1 MPIQLIFGF
10 ASRSSLAHAHPTRSL
25 PWWTDVGN
33 CGNKAYEYYVRT
45 NVPTDLDIFLPFRD
59 IFRLDSAAM
68 EWFRWTEGTPSISG
82 AKKMDGPAPCTADC
96 AAATDK
102 LRSEVERLRAEV
114 ARLRAA
120 AATPATLHVLG
131 GAAAAPEVIPADRED
146 TGPSKVECLSV
157 GLNYGRSILPCLLHQ
172 TVTDLKGESVRMTM
186 RDGKTFCGVIHALNL
201 DDSALPEKQRNKIVL
216 SLPQSQHKLFISTE
230 KISSVDAGSDSTH
243 IANMSRSAWKKVGA
257 VGKGH
262 ADKDKDKDEDG
273 HKSSSSSIENNATD
287 GRSDSSI
294 GSGSDSRK
302 KNSDLGGSGPSPVP
316 VSPSSSSS
324 SANSSSSSASSSGMK
339 RVRGG
344 SKAALLVEVKKE
356 GKVARTASN
365 SFDLSDSDNDLVV
378 RATSSAVDLC
388 DTSDG
393 EEEEEEDGPMVLL

>member
-1 MPIQLIFGF
+1 
-10 ASRSSLAHAHPTRSL
+10 
-25 PWWTDVGN
+25 
-33 CGNKAYEYYVRT
+33 
-45 NVPTDLDIFLPFRD
+45 
-59 IFRLDSAAM
+59 M

-82 AKKMDGPAPCTADC
+82 AKKVDGPAPCTADC

-120 AATPATLHVLG
+120 AATPATLLG
-131 GAAAAPEVIPADRED
+131 GAAAAPEVIPADRAD

-157 GLNYGRSILPCLLHQ
+157 GLNYGRRILPCLLHQ

-230 KISSVDAGSDSTH
+230 KVSSVDAGSDSTH

-287 GRSDSSI
+287 GRSDSSN

-344 SKAALLVEVKKE
+344 SKAALEAKKE

-365 SFDLSDSDNDLVV
+365 SFDLSDSDDDLVA
-378 RATSSAVDLC
+378 RAASSAVDLC

-393 EEEEEEDGPMVLL
+393 EEEEEEEEDGPMVLL

>member
-1 MPIQLIFGF
+1 MAVRVLRTYRRTD
-10 ASRSSLAHAHPTRSL
+10 RS
-25 PWWTDVGN
+25 
-33 CGNKAYEYYVRT
+33 
-45 NVPTDLDIFLPFRD
+45 TDLDIFLPFRD

-131 GAAAAPEVIPADRED
+131 GAAAAPEVIPADRAD

-273 HKSSSSSIENNATD
+273 HKRSSSSIENNATD
-287 GRSDSSI
+287 GRSDSSN

-344 SKAALLVEVKKE
+344 SKAALEAKKE
-356 GKVARTASN
+356 GKVARTSN
-365 SFDLSDSDNDLVV
+365 SFDHSDSVDDLVA

>member
-1 MPIQLIFGF
+1 MAIIDFYVQ
-10 ASRSSLAHAHPTRSL
+10 
-25 PWWTDVGN
+25 
-33 CGNKAYEYYVRT
+33 YENVRT
-45 NVPTDLDIFLPFRD
+45 SKWHLSYPYPYLSAISISF
-59 IFRLDSAAM
+59 DSAVM
-68 EWFRWTEGTPSISG
+68 DWFRWTEGTPSISG
-82 AKKMDGPAPCTADC
+82 AKKMHGPAPCTADC

-120 AATPATLHVLG
+120 AATPATLLG
-131 GAAAAPEVIPADRED
+131 GAAAAPEVVPADRAD

-157 GLNYGRSILPCLLHQ
+157 GINYGRRILPCLLHQ

-230 KISSVDAGSDSTH
+230 KVSSVDAGSDSTH

-262 ADKDKDKDEDG
+262 ADKDKDKDKDKDS

-302 KNSDLGGSGPSPVP
+302 KNSGLGSSGPSPVP